1 VNGERGR
8 RRESWDAI
16 VVGSGIAGGWAAK
29 ELSEKGLNTLVL
41 EAGRPIDPAR
51 DFLMN
56 APAYDFTYRYLGDR
70 QQLARQP
77 VQRKCY
83 ACDEGATQF
92 FVNDDENPYTTPDGK
107 PFDWI
112 RGRQVG
118 GKSIMWGRQCYRM
131 SDLDFEANAKD
142 GNGTDWPIRYR
153 DIAPWYDKVEQYAGI
168 SGERMGL
175 AQIPDGPFLPPM
187 PLSCSEQWF
196 RDRLGETYGGERHLT
211 IGRVAVLSTT
221 HQGRAACHYCGACHR
236 GCSTASYFNSV
247 QTTLL
252 DAFQTGRCTIR
263 PFSVV
268 HSLTWDAAKSRVS
281 GVKVIDAQTMEALEF
296 NARIVFVCAS
306 ALESTR
312 ILLNSR
318 SAAHPEGLGGNSG
331 VLGRYLMDHT
341 MQHGAGGNVPG
352 FEDKRTYG
360 SRPNGIYLPRFRNV
374 TERHPD
380 FLRGY
385 GYQGGGSRVVQGW
398 SRGTA
403 ARGFGAELKHALRTP
418 EYGSWRMSL
427 GGFGECLPHP
437 DNRVTLNA
445 NQVDKW
451 GVPTLH
457 VDMQWRENEIAMMRD
472 AEVQAAEMLEA
483 AGCTDVKP
491 YNNKTPPGL
500 TIHEMGTARMGKDRK
515 TSVLNRWNQVWDS
528 PNVFVTDGASMA
540 SSGCQ
545 NPSVTYMA
553 LTARAADHAVRAL
566 NRKEL

>member
-1 VNGERGR
+1 
-8 RRESWDAI
+8 
-16 VVGSGIAGGWAAK
+16 
-29 ELSEKGLNTLVL
+29 
-41 EAGRPIDPAR
+41 
-51 DFLMN
+51 
-56 APAYDFTYRYLGDR
+56 
-70 QQLARQP
+70 
-77 VQRKCY
+77 
-83 ACDEGATQF
+83 
-92 FVNDDENPYTTPDGK
+92 
-107 PFDWI
+107 
-112 RGRQVG
+112 
-118 GKSIMWGRQCYRM
+118 
-131 SDLDFEANAKD
+131 
-142 GNGTDWPIRYR
+142 
-153 DIAPWYDKVEQYAGI
+153 
-168 SGERMGL
+168 
-175 AQIPDGPFLPPM
+175 M

-196 RDRLGETYGGERHLT
+196 RDRLGESYGGQRHLT

-252 DAFQTGRCTIR
+252 DAFNTGRCTIR

-268 HSLTWDAAKSRVS
+268 HSLTWDAEQSRVS
-281 GVKVIDAQTMEALEF
+281 GVKVIDGQTMEALEF

-318 SAAHPEGLGGNSG
+318 SASHPEGLGGNSG

-341 MQHGAGGNVPG
+341 MQHGASGNVPG

-374 TERHPD
+374 SERHPD

-403 ARGFGAELKHALRTP
+403 ARGFGAELKQALRTP
-418 EYGSWRMSL
+418 VYGSWRMSL
-427 GGFGECLPHP
+427 GGFGECLPHQ
-437 DNRVTLNA
+437 DNRVTINPQ
-445 NQVDKW
+445 QVDRW
-451 GVPTLH
+451 GIPTLH
-457 VDMQWRENEIAMMRD
+457 IDMQWRENELAMMQD

-483 AGCTDVKP
+483 AGCADVKT

-515 TSVLNRWNQVWDS
+515 TSVLNKWNQVWDS

-553 LTARAADHAVRAL
+553 LTARAADHAVRSL